1 MEIENSIIQD
11 ENLTNAIEPKEK
23 KKVRRVIKKVNKDGK
38 ITKDKIT
45 KDKVSKNVNNVNNVF
60 KIPELSEYESVTNKL
75 LIPQLKMICRHYKLK
90 VSGKKDELVERVRK
104 FLHYS
109 HLAII
114 LQSKVKR
121 RFTHEWLKLHGIGLF
136 DRSICVNDSDIMGDD
151 LIDIKYTNF
160 FSFTDQGFTYG
171 FDILTFKEMILK
183 TKKDRITRERKVI
196 NPYTRD
202 EIEDN
207 VISDFYKLLKYT
219 KCLFSKIIINNVD
232 NSNNTNNVDNSNNVI
247 NRNRNRNRQLNINAL
262 SVENVNSIVNGN
274 INVNV
279 NMMQEINDNIINEYN
294 SNYNPNSPQDIS
306 LNLDLLEDN
315 EGVIYTL
322 GNRNLMV
329 YTQETHTILR
339 NNNQRQNID
348 YIIVSNNTIES
359 CITNIFHKIDDL
371 GHYTNPEW
379 FFSLTIPQLRT
390 FIRDIK
396 EIFDFRAG
404 ISTSVKRNIL
414 PDTNGTLEGS
424 NINLNNWLNRQDNIW
439 MLRSKALNYMIKLVT
454 KGITDE
460 YRSLGA
466 FYVLTALTLSS
477 SEAANAMPW
486 LYQSAI

>member
-1 MEIENSIIQD
+1 MTLENSILEQKNINNEVKNDSNIKQKVKIKRKRV
-11 ENLTNAIEPKEK
+11 TKEK
-23 KKVRRVIKKVNKDGK
+23 NENIKEL
-38 ITKDKIT
+38 
-45 KDKVSKNVNNVNNVF
+45 
-60 KIPELSEYESVTNKL
+60 KIPEFSEYENVTNKL
-75 LIPQLKMICRHYKLK
+75 LISQLKEICRHYKLK
-90 VSGKKDELVERVRK
+90 VSGKKEELVERARK
-104 FLHYS
+104 YLQHS
-109 HLAII
+109 AVAII
-114 LQSKVKR
+114 LQSKIKR
-121 RFTHEWLKLHGIGLF
+121 TFTYEWLKLHGLGLF
-136 DRSICVNDSDIMGDD
+136 DRSICVNDTDIMGDD
-151 LIDIKYTNF
+151 LTDIKYTNF

-171 FDILTFKEMILK
+171 FDISTFKEMILK

-202 EIEDN
+202 EIEFN

-219 KCLFSKIIINNVD
+219 KHLFSKSNNYNNENVD
-232 NSNNTNNVDNSNNVI
+232 NIDNSNNVV
-247 NRNRNRNRQLNINAL
+247 NRNRNRNRQNNVN
-262 SVENVNSIVNGN
+262 SYSENVNTI
-274 INVNV
+274 IHDF
-279 NMMQEINDNIINEYN
+279 NDNIINEYN

-322 GNRNLMV
+322 DNRNLLV
-329 YTQETHTILR
+329 YTQETHTTLR

-348 YIIVSNNTIES
+348 YIIVSNNIIES

-371 GHYTNPEW
+371 GHYTNTDW
-379 FFSLTIPQLRT
+379 FFSLTVSQLRT
-390 FIRDIK
+390 FIRDVK

-404 ISTSVKRNIL
+404 ISNSVKRYIL
-414 PDTNGTLEGS
+414 PNTNGILEVS

-466 FYVLTALTLSS
+466 FYVLMALTLSS
-477 SEAANAMPW
+477 TEAANAMPW